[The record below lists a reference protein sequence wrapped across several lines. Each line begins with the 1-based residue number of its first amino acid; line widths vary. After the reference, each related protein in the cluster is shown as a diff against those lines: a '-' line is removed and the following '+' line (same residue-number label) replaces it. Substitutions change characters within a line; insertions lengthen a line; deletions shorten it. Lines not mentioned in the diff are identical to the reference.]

1 MMKNNIKKLRL
12 EKKMTLDQVASKIS
26 LGIASVSKIE
36 NGQQNLYAD
45 TALQLAELFNVS
57 VDYLLGREWE
67 NPKDTI
73 IKTRE
78 FEFSDVLNKLSS
90 YSDKQLY
97 KLAGV
102 IDFILE
108 NRDKYN
114 PQQIKNT
121 IDKVTNQN

>member
-1 MMKNNIKKLRL
+1 MKNNIKKLRL
-12 EKKMTLDQVASKIS
+12 ENKMTLDQVASKIS

-57 VDYLLGREWE
+57 VDHLLGREWN

-73 IKTRE
+73 IKTVD
-78 FEFSDVLNKLSS
+78 FELPDILHKLNTFTDNQLLKLSG
-90 YSDKQLY
+90 
-97 KLAGV
+97 A

-108 NRDKYN
+108 NRDKCN
-114 PQQIKNT
+114 EQQIKNT
-121 IDKVTNQN
+121 IDKVTNSN

>member
-1 MMKNNIKKLRL
+1 MMKNNIKKLCL

-45 TALQLAELFNVS
+45 TALQLAKLFNVS
-57 VDYLLGREWE
+57 VDYLLGRERE